1 MIQNIYSALQSE
13 SDFNTKQ
20 NIVFWRGDLSR
31 IHSSK
36 ILFFLDQ
43 SNVLSFYK
51 QMQEIGPRFN
61 MYVHSKLLHSL
72 SRQFDFQYISLLN
85 QLEYDEHDHRFY
97 YEGLSSS
104 LPFPSADLQYA
115 LWSPF

>member
-20 NIVFWRGDLSR
+20 DIVFWRGDLSR

-61 MYVHSKLLHSL
+61 MYFHSKLLHSL
-72 SRQFDFQYISLLN
+72 SRQSDFQYISLLN
-85 QLEYDEHDHRFY
+85 QLEYDEHDRRFY

-115 LWSPF
+115 L